1 MGKTSK
7 LVHGNAI
14 DVPQGYSLNLY
25 KKYTYLKSKELEELP
40 RFGVMSW

>member
-1 MGKTSK
+1 MKQPSSTSCAQS
-7 LVHGNAI
+7 HF
-14 DVPQGYSLNLY
+14 YYLNLY

>member
-14 DVPQGYSLNLY
+14 DVPQGYFIYFVLLQIM
-25 KKYTYLKSKELEELP
+25 YTYFVELH
-40 RFGVMSW
+40 

>member
-14 DVPQGYSLNLY
+14 DVPQGYFIYFVLLQ
-25 KKYTYLKSKELEELP
+25 T
-40 RFGVMSW
+40 